1 MQGTDLSANLIPK
14 SLQALIG
21 DDGRFPIVAHKR
33 YPSPPSLTGDDEF
46 HGTGPWSGPD
56 RLGRGRRVPRSWAL
70 GAASSTEL
78 GPRGGEFHGT
88 GPWSGPDGL
97 GRGRRVP
104 RSWALGAASSTEL
117 GPRGGEFHGAGP
129 SGRRVPRNWGPETTS
144 STGTGPWGD
153 EFHRNLSLTTPS
165 WARRRRV
172 PSERGPDRALTGSGD
187 DEFHRNFALIEL
199 AGPRAQLPYAPPRPL
214 PNPAAPCRILLHVC
228 NWKTAFIAGR
238 GRNVGSKIDLWT
250 NPCRPKRP
258 FRSRGVARST
268 RFARE
273 GSLAAPFS
281 LEGGRSKRP
290 FRSRGAARSTTF
302 AREEPLEAPVSL
314 ERGLSKHPFRSR
326 GVARNT
332 LFAREGS
339 LETPFSLESGR
350 SKHPFLF

>member
-1 MQGTDLSANLIPK
+1 MIPEVGFSPEPESSCAPMSGLPGSQSGIVVAQEWPANGFK
-14 SLQALIG
+14 QN
-21 DDGRFPIVAHKR
+21 
-33 YPSPPSLTGDDEF
+33 
-46 HGTGPWSGPD
+46 
-56 RLGRGRRVPRSWAL
+56 RLRV
-70 GAASSTEL
+70 
-78 GPRGGEFHGT
+78 RGGKD
-88 GPWSGPDGL
+88 PPL
-97 GRGRRVP
+97 GI
-104 RSWALGAASSTEL
+104 
-117 GPRGGEFHGAGP
+117 
-129 SGRRVPRNWGPETTS
+129 
-144 STGTGPWGD
+144 GTGPWGD

-172 PSERGPDRALTGSGD
+172 PSEPGPDRALTGSGD

-273 GSLAAPFS
+273 GSLAAQFS
-281 LEGGRSKRP
+281 LERGRSKRP

-339 LETPFSLESGR
+339 LETPFSFERGR